1 MDIIA
6 LITLYNPD
14 EKIAERVETLSKQ
27 VSKVILLDNSPN
39 AHCERLFSLAENVI
53 YHFFGKNLGLS
64 MTFNWA
70 LKNLDFIKHS
80 DYVLFF
86 DQDSCVTENLVHIL
100 VSDFEKLSRSYKV
113 GCMGPV
119 YFDSTKKEISG
130 INKRCVKIDKNIYK
144 TSEIITSSMLTTY
157 DVLEKIGFWDE
168 TIFLDYSDFELCWR
182 MKKYGFETFISRR
195 TVLNHSLGVGVLKC
209 HLVFKEMTF
218 NYSTPLR
225 EYYQTRAAIK
235 LLKRDYV
242 PSNWRRNFVF
252 NITIRILFYIF
263 YLPHKL
269 TRLKYFYLGFLHGI
283 LSKNGEI
290 KISK

>member
-1 MDIIA
+1 MNTVA
-6 LITLYNPD
+6 LVTLYNPD
-14 EKIAERVETLSKQ
+14 EKIAKRIETLSKQ
-27 VSKVILLDNSPN
+27 VSKVVLLDNSPN
-39 AHCERLFSLAENVI
+39 AQCERLFFSAENVV
-53 YHFFGKNLGLS
+53 YHFLGKNLGLS
-64 MTFNWA
+64 SAFNWA

-100 VSDFEKLSRSYKV
+100 VSDFEKLSRIYKV
-113 GCMGPV
+113 GCIGPV

-130 INKRCVKIDKNIYK
+130 INKRCIKIDEDIYK
-144 TSEIITSSMLTTY
+144 TSEIITSSLLTTY

-168 TIFLDYSDFELCWR
+168 TIFLDYADFELCWR
-182 MKKYGFETFISRR
+182 MKKYGFETFISKN

-209 HLVFKEMTF
+209 RLVFKEMTF

-225 EYYQTRAAIK
+225 EYYQTRAAVK
-235 LLKRDYV
+235 LLKRNYV
-242 PSNWRRNFVF
+242 PSNWKRNFVF
-252 NITIRILFYIF
+252 NLTGRIFFFVF
-263 YLPHKL
+263 YLPHKFK
-269 TRLKYFYLGFLHGI
+269 RLEYFYLGFLHGI

>member
-1 MDIIA
+1 MNIVA
-6 LITLYNPD
+6 LVTLYNPD
-14 EKIAERVETLSKQ
+14 EKIAERIEKLSNQ
-27 VSKVILLDNSPN
+27 VSKVVLLDNSPELQ
-39 AHCERLFSLAENVI
+39 CENLFSSAENVV

-64 MTFNWA
+64 SAFNWA
-70 LKNLDFIKHS
+70 LKSLDFIKHS

-100 VSDFEKLSRSYKV
+100 VSDFEELSRNYKV
-113 GCMGPV
+113 GCIGPV

-130 INKRCVKIDKNIYK
+130 INKRCVKIDEDIYK
-144 TSEIITSSMLTTY
+144 ISEIITSSMLTTY
-157 DVLEKIGFWDE
+157 DVLEKIGFWNE
-168 TIFLDYSDFELCWR
+168 SIFLDYADFELCWR
-182 MKKYGFETFISRR
+182 MKKYGFETFISKKA
-195 TVLNHSLGVGVLKC
+195 VLNHSLGVGVLKC
-209 HLVFKEMTF
+209 RFVFNEMTF

-235 LLKRDYV
+235 LLKRNYV

-252 NITIRILFYIF
+252 NLTVRIFLYIF

-269 TRLKYFYLGFLHGI
+269 TRLKYFFIGFLHGI
-283 LSKNGEI
+283 LFKNGEI

>member
-1 MDIIA
+1 MNTVA
-6 LITLYNPD
+6 LVTLYNPD
-14 EKIAERVETLSKQ
+14 EKIAKRIETLSKQ
-27 VSKVILLDNSPN
+27 VSKVVLLDNSPN
-39 AHCERLFSLAENVI
+39 AQCERLFFSAENVV

-64 MTFNWA
+64 SAFNWA
-70 LKNLDFIKHS
+70 LKNLAFIKHS

-100 VSDFEKLSRSYKV
+100 VSDFEKLSKIYKV
-113 GCMGPV
+113 GCIGPV

-130 INKRCVKIDKNIYK
+130 INKRCIKIDEDIYK
-144 TSEIITSSMLTTY
+144 TSEIITSSLLTTY

-168 TIFLDYSDFELCWR
+168 TIFLDYADFELCWR
-182 MKKYGFETFISRR
+182 MKKYGFETFISKN

-209 HLVFKEMTF
+209 RLVFKEMTF

-225 EYYQTRAAIK
+225 EYYQTRAAVK
-235 LLKRDYV
+235 LLKRNYV
-242 PSNWRRNFVF
+242 PSNWKRNFVF
-252 NITIRILFYIF
+252 NLTVRIFLFVF
-263 YLPHKL
+263 YLPHKFK
-269 TRLKYFYLGFLHGI
+269 RLEYFYLGFLHGI